1 MANFNFNRVML
12 GGRLTADPELKVT
25 VTQFTGIPGV
35 ATIKCE
41 VVKPSGNQQT
51 ITVDV
56 ELKAQTRHT
65 VVFDL
70 PNAGSAEFAV
80 QFDGEIVET
89 KEEEFE
95 MNDNA

>member
-1 MANFNFNRVML
+1 ML
-12 GGRLTADPELKVT
+12 FLNA
-25 VTQFTGIPGV
+25 GV

-56 ELKAQTRHT
+56 ELKSQTRHT